1 MNFIDDTRL
10 FFEQI
15 KNDTL
20 KVHKKA
26 LEGIIDEIIK
36 EVLRNI
42 ENADS
47 LEKVKNVQVDIFG
60 KKGCMTEL
68 LKNMRKVSVNDRPLL
83 GKLLHKSKQII
94 KKKLEDKIIFFAEQE
109 EEFKLHEEIVDIT
122 LPGQKVYEGHKHP
135 ITLIQEEIISIFN
148 KIGYTVVEGYE
159 IEEDYYNFERLN
171 IPKDHPARE
180 MQDSFYI
187 NQELVLRT
195 HTSPI
200 QVRTMD
206 KITPQLPVKIIS
218 PGKVFRRDDDST
230 HSSMFHQIEG
240 LLIGKNITFANL
252 KGTLFYFLR
261 KIFGEDREIRLRPSY
276 FPFTEPSGE
285 VDVSCGNCG
294 GVGCRVCSYSGWLEI
309 LGSGM
314 VHPKVL
320 KMAGYNIDEVQ
331 GFAFGLGVERVA
343 MLKYDINNIRLFYE
357 NDNRFLKQF

>member
-1 MNFIDDTRL
+1 MSLMDEAKS
-10 FFEQI
+10 FFEQLK
-15 KNDTL
+15 KNTL
-20 KVHKKA
+20 KAHKKA
-26 LEGIIDEIIK
+26 LKGIVNEATEEALED
-36 EVLRNI
+36 I

-47 LEKVKNVQVDIFG
+47 LEKVKKIQVGIFG
-60 KKGCMTEL
+60 KKGHMTEL
-68 LKNMRKVSVNDRPLL
+68 LKNMGKVSANDRPVL
-83 GKLLHKSKQII
+83 GKVLHESRQII
-94 KKKLEDKIIFFAEQE
+94 EKKLEAKINFFAEQE
-109 EEFKLHEEIVDIT
+109 EELKLQKEIVDIT

-187 NQELVLRT
+187 NQKLVLRT
-195 HTSPI
+195 HTSPV
-200 QVRTMD
+200 QARTMD

-230 HSSMFHQIEG
+230 HSPMFHQIEG
-240 LLIGKNITFANL
+240 LLIDKNITFAHL
-252 KGTLFYFLR
+252 KGTLLHFLR

-294 GVGCRVCSYSGWLEI
+294 GAGCRVCSYSGWLEI

-320 KMAGYNIDEVQ
+320 EMAGYDPDEVQ
-331 GFAFGLGVERVA
+331 GFAFGLGIERVA
-343 MLKYDINNIRLFYE
+343 MLKYDINDIRLFYE